1 MKVSTSLL
9 QRAIARHGAE
19 AVLGAMDADERAALL
34 YSWPIVGRTSQF
46 APVGSWRWWLN
57 TSGRGAGKTRSG
69 AEWFR
74 EKVRRMPGGRGAL
87 VNQTPEEVERV
98 QIEGQS
104 GLLAVC
110 PANERPKWFAS
121 RGELEFPNGFVAFV
135 YSGAQPDKARGPEH
149 HIAWIDELAKMALH
163 RALFDNL
170 NLGLRLEYHG
180 GDPRDVQPQ
189 GLITTTPRP
198 ISLLRELVK
207 KPSTVRRSSST
218 YENRANLARGFVDDI
233 IASYEGTRL
242 GRQELHG
249 EILDDAPGALWQ
261 RAMFDAPG
269 FRRPVP
275 EQLKEYGKIA
285 VSMDPA
291 ASNTE
296 SSDETGIIAA
306 GVEFVGQRRRYH
318 VFEDASIYGTPSQRA
333 RAAIKL
339 YVKYE
344 ADVFVV
350 ETNNG
355 GDWIPALIEAEWS
368 AMQHEEVWR
377 EHLKGKPKVEKVTAT
392 RGKAI
397 RAEPISTLYEQGP
410 RTVTHAPGLEVLEDQ
425 LVTWSPL
432 LNEAS
437 PDRLD
442 ALVWNLTYLSTAK
455 RVVLT

>member
-1 MKVSTSLL
+1 MSALSLL
-9 QRAIARHGAE
+9 QRAIIRHGAE
-19 AVLGAMDADERAALL
+19 QVLESLTPEERLALL
-34 YSWPIVGRTSQF
+34 YQWEICGRPSQF
-46 APVGSWRWWLN
+46 APDGLWRWWLN

-74 EKVRRMPGGRGAL
+74 SKVKRMPGGRGAL
-87 VNQTPEEVERV
+87 VNQTPEEVEKV
-98 QIEGQS
+98 QILGRS
-104 GLLAVC
+104 GLMAVC
-110 PANERPKWFAS
+110 PANEMPEWVPSK
-121 RGELEFPNGFVAFV
+121 GELRFPNGFTAFV

-163 RALFDNL
+163 RALFDNI
-170 NLGLRLEYHG
+170 NLGLRLEYLG
-180 GDPRDVQPQ
+180 ADPRDAQPQ

-198 ISLLRELVK
+198 IALLRDLVK
-207 KPSTVRRSSST
+207 KKNTVRRSSST
-218 YENRANLARGFVDDI
+218 YENRANLAAAFVEDI

-261 RAMFDAPG
+261 RAMFDKPG

-275 EQLKEYGKIA
+275 DNLSAYDRVA
-285 VSMDPA
+285 VAIDPA
-291 ASNTE
+291 ASNND
-296 SSDETGIIAA
+296 SSDETGIMCG
-306 GVEFVGQRRRYH
+306 GVEIDGPRRRYH
-318 VFEDASIYGTPSQRA
+318 VFEDGSLYGTPKERA

-355 GDWIPALIEAEWS
+355 GDWIPALIEAEWVV
-368 AMQHEEVWR
+368 MQTEEEWR
-377 EHLKGKPKVEKVTAT
+377 PHLKGRPKFEKVTAT

-410 RTVTHAPGLEVLEDQ
+410 RVVTHAPGLEILEDQ

-432 LNEAS
+432 LNEKS

-442 ALVWNLTYLSTAK
+442 ADVWLLTYLSTARK
-455 RVVLT
+455 VVLV